1 MDSAESE
8 LIINLAEIDT
18 DVETRCIAGTSDW
31 ARAVTV
37 LLAGVEEF
45 GDRLGG
51 GANIPTVMN
60 LDQVGTSG

>member
-1 MDSAESE
+1 M
-8 LIINLAEIDT
+8 IIKLAEIDT
-18 DVETRCIAGTSDW
+18 DVETRRMAGSSDW
-31 ARAVTV
+31 ARAVHV

-60 LDQVGTSG
+60 LDQVGTNG